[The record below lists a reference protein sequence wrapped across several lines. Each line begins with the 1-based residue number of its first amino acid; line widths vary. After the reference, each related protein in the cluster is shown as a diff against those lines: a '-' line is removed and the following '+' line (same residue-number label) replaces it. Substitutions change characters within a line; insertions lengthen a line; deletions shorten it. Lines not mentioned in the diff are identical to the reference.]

1 MKQTFLISVFALA
14 MTACGQVDDGDVAED
29 STAVASVE
37 HADMDQPSEI
47 SSTST
52 LDADDKVL
60 ITVERLM
67 PESETCLVMMT
78 VFNGTDQTVN
88 AGLFAFNV
96 TGNGETASAN
106 MFPQTA
112 ETGEVKTAQIVLPGA
127 DCENV
132 KQIEGG
138 QLNCRLVESG
148 ENCMDIT
155 ELRDGIVE
163 FTAND

>member
-47 SSTST
+47 SSI

-60 ITVERLM
+60 ITVERLV

-96 TGNGETASAN
+96 TGNGKTASAN

-112 ETGEVKTAQIVLPGA
+112 ETGEVKTVQIVLPGA

-148 ENCMDIT
+148 ENCMNVT